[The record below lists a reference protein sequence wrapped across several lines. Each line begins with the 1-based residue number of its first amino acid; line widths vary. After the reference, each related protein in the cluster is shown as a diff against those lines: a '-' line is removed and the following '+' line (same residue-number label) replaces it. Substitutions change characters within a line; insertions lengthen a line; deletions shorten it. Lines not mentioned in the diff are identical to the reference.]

1 MTDMPGAAQAIT
13 PSITLV
19 RRLKAP
25 PARVFQAWTDP
36 KILGQWFGPHR
47 THVDHAE
54 ADVRV
59 GGGFRIVIVE
69 DADVRAG
76 RGSRH
81 EACGAYRELDPP
93 RRLVFDWWWASTA
106 ERVSLVTVMLRP
118 IAEGTELTLL
128 HERFADETTATRHI
142 RGWTESLER
151 LDALTTPPT
160 TEGPPP

>member
-1 MTDMPGAAQAIT
+1 MTAAHGTAPAIT

-25 PARVFQAWTDP
+25 PARVFEAWTDP
-36 KILGQWFGPHR
+36 KLLGQWFGPHR
-47 THVDHAE
+47 THVDQAE

-76 RGSRH
+76 RGARH
-81 EACGAYRELDPP
+81 EACGTYRAIEPP
-93 RRLVFDWWWASTA
+93 CRLVFDWWWASTA
-106 ERVSLVTVMLRP
+106 ERVSLVTVTLRP
-118 IAEGTELTLL
+118 VPEGTELTLL
-128 HERFADETTATRHI
+128 HERFADEATATRHI

-151 LDALTTPPT
+151 LDALTAQTT
-160 TEGPPP
+160 TEGPTP